1 MDLKGKKVAVLGAGS
16 SGLAAAALAL
26 SHGATVSAFDSG
38 DTLRLSPAV
47 ERFAELGVV
56 LTCGDDALFPSS
68 DYDVSVISPGIDERW
83 PIARAFSE
91 ASNEL
96 IGEVEFAFRLSEI
109 PVVAITGTNGKT
121 TSKELITSCLSSEL
135 ETAYTKGNY
144 NNHIGVPLT
153 LLEINKKHEIGII
166 EMGANHKNEIN
177 FLCEIAKPN
186 YGIITNIGKAHLEGF
201 KNFEGVKSTK
211 KELYDFIKKN
221 NGIIFINNDDK
232 TLNEISDNIKSITYG
247 KNGDIIGEEVTSS
260 VYTEVLFNKIKINS
274 NLIGSYQFYN
284 IMLAIAVAQHFS
296 IKEKNIIKSL
306 ESYYPKNNR
315 SQVVQSKS
323 NLIILD
329 AYNANPSS
337 MNEMINSFYKI
348 KKEGKVCILGDMG
361 ELGIFSKDE
370 HEEIIKLNKKL
381 NLKTFYIGSEFKKLT
396 KKNSFIDF
404 QEFKNYLK
412 DFPITNSTILIKG
425 SRSQKLENIVELL

>member
-1 MDLKGKKVAVLGAGS
+1 MNISKLYNIFKEYPTISTDSRNIKKDSIFFALKGENFNGNK
-16 SGLAAAALAL
+16 
-26 SHGATVSAFDSG
+26 
-38 DTLRLSPAV
+38 
-47 ERFAELGVV
+47 FAEE
-56 LTCGDDALFPSS
+56 ALKSGCK
-68 DYDVSVISPGIDERW
+68 YAVIDEKEYEINENYILVNNALKTLQQLASFHRDNINI
-83 PIARAFSE
+83 PI
-91 ASNEL
+91 
-96 IGEVEFAFRLSEI
+96 I
-109 PVVAITGTNGKT
+109 AITGTNGKT

-177 FLCEIAKPN
+177 FLCEIAKPS

-221 NGIIFINNDDK
+221 NGVIFINNDDK
-232 TLNEISDNIKSITYG
+232 TLNEISKNIKSITYG

-260 VYTEVLFNKIKINS
+260 VYTEILFNKIKINS

-284 IMLAIAVAQHFS
+284 IMLAIAVAKHFS

-348 KKEGKVCILGDMG
+348 KKESKVCILGDMG

-370 HEEIIKLNKKL
+370 HEEIINLNKKL
-381 NLKTFYIGSEFKKLT
+381 SLKTFYIGSEFRKLT

>member
-1 MDLKGKKVAVLGAGS
+1 MEFFFDMNISKLYNIFKEYPSISTDSRNIKKDSIFFALKGENFNGNK
-16 SGLAAAALAL
+16 
-26 SHGATVSAFDSG
+26 
-38 DTLRLSPAV
+38 
-47 ERFAELGVV
+47 FAEE
-56 LTCGDDALFPSS
+56 ALKSGCK
-68 DYDVSVISPGIDERW
+68 YAVIDEKEYEINENYILVNNALKTLQQLASFHRDNINI
-83 PIARAFSE
+83 PI
-91 ASNEL
+91 
-96 IGEVEFAFRLSEI
+96 I
-109 PVVAITGTNGKT
+109 AITGTNGKT

-232 TLNEISDNIKSITYG
+232 TLNEISKNIKSITYG

-315 SQVVQSKS
+315 SQVVQRES

>member
-1 MDLKGKKVAVLGAGS
+1 MEFFFDMNISKLYNIFKEYPSISTDSRNIKKDSIFFALKGENFNGNK
-16 SGLAAAALAL
+16 
-26 SHGATVSAFDSG
+26 
-38 DTLRLSPAV
+38 
-47 ERFAELGVV
+47 FAEE
-56 LTCGDDALFPSS
+56 ALKSGCK
-68 DYDVSVISPGIDERW
+68 YAVIDEKEYEINENYILVNNALKTLQQLASLHRDNINI
-83 PIARAFSE
+83 PI
-91 ASNEL
+91 
-96 IGEVEFAFRLSEI
+96 I
-109 PVVAITGTNGKT
+109 AITGTNGKT

-177 FLCEIAKPN
+177 FLCEIAKPS

-221 NGIIFINNDDK
+221 NGVIFINNDDK
-232 TLNEISDNIKSITYG
+232 TLNEISKNIKSITYG

-348 KKEGKVCILGDMG
+348 KKESKVCILGDMG
-361 ELGIFSKDE
+361 ELGIFSKNE

-381 NLKTFYIGSEFKKLT
+381 NLKTFYIGSEFRKLT

>member
-1 MDLKGKKVAVLGAGS
+1 MKFFFDMNISKLYNIFKEYPSISTDSRNIKTDSIFFALKGENFNGNKFAKEALKNGCKYAV
-16 SGLAAAALAL
+16 
-26 SHGATVSAFDSG
+26 
-38 DTLRLSPAV
+38 
-47 ERFAELGVV
+47 
-56 LTCGDDALFPSS
+56 
-68 DYDVSVISPGIDERW
+68 IDEKEYEINENYILVNNALKTLQQLASFHRDNINI
-83 PIARAFSE
+83 PI
-91 ASNEL
+91 
-96 IGEVEFAFRLSEI
+96 I
-109 PVVAITGTNGKT
+109 AITGTNGKT

-232 TLNEISDNIKSITYG
+232 TLNEISKNIKSITYG
-247 KNGDIIGEEVTSS
+247 KNGDIIGEEVSSS
-260 VYTEVLFNKIKINS
+260 VYTEILFNKIKINS

-284 IMLAIAVAQHFS
+284 IMLAIAVAKHFS

-315 SQVVQSKS
+315 SQVIQSES

-337 MNEMINSFYKI
+337 MSEMINSFYKI
-348 KKEGKVCILGDMG
+348 KKDGKVCILGDMG
-361 ELGIFSKDE
+361 ELGIFSKNE

-412 DFPITNSTILIKG
+412 DFPITDSTILIKG

>member
-1 MDLKGKKVAVLGAGS
+1 MNISKLYNIFKEYPSISTDSRNIKKDSIFFALKGENFNGNK
-16 SGLAAAALAL
+16 
-26 SHGATVSAFDSG
+26 
-38 DTLRLSPAV
+38 
-47 ERFAELGVV
+47 FAEESLKSGCKYAV
-56 LTCGDDALFPSS
+56 
-68 DYDVSVISPGIDERW
+68 IDEKEYKINENYILVNNALKTLQQLASLHRDNIKI
-83 PIARAFSE
+83 PI
-91 ASNEL
+91 
-96 IGEVEFAFRLSEI
+96 I
-109 PVVAITGTNGKT
+109 AITGTNGKT
-121 TSKELITSCLSSEL
+121 TSKELISSCLSSEL

-177 FLCEIAKPN
+177 FLCEIAKPS

-221 NGIIFINNDDK
+221 NGVIFINNDDK
-232 TLNEISDNIKSITYG
+232 TLNEISKNIKSITYG

-315 SQVVQSKS
+315 SQVIQSES

-348 KKEGKVCILGDMG
+348 KKESKVCILGDMG
-361 ELGIFSKDE
+361 ELGIFSKNE

>member
-1 MDLKGKKVAVLGAGS
+1 MEFFFDMNISKLYNIFKEYPSISTDSRNIKTDSIFFALKGENFNGNKFAKEALKSGCKYAV
-16 SGLAAAALAL
+16 
-26 SHGATVSAFDSG
+26 
-38 DTLRLSPAV
+38 
-47 ERFAELGVV
+47 
-56 LTCGDDALFPSS
+56 
-68 DYDVSVISPGIDERW
+68 IDEKEYEINENYILVNNALKTLQQLASFHRDNINI
-83 PIARAFSE
+83 PI
-91 ASNEL
+91 
-96 IGEVEFAFRLSEI
+96 I
-109 PVVAITGTNGKT
+109 AITGTNGKT

-177 FLCEIAKPN
+177 FLCEIAKPS

-221 NGIIFINNDDK
+221 NGVIFINNDDK
-232 TLNEISDNIKSITYG
+232 TLNEISKNIKSITYG
-247 KNGDIIGEEVTSS
+247 KNGDIIGKEVTSS

-296 IKEKNIIKSL
+296 INEKNIIKSL

-348 KKEGKVCILGDMG
+348 KKDGKVCILGDMG
-361 ELGIFSKDE
+361 ELGIFSKNE

-381 NLKTFYIGSEFKKLT
+381 NLKTFYIGSEFRKLT

>member
-1 MDLKGKKVAVLGAGS
+1 MEFFFDMNISKLYNIFKEYPSISTDSRNIKKDSIFFALKGENFNGNKFAKEALKSGCKYAV
-16 SGLAAAALAL
+16 
-26 SHGATVSAFDSG
+26 
-38 DTLRLSPAV
+38 
-47 ERFAELGVV
+47 
-56 LTCGDDALFPSS
+56 
-68 DYDVSVISPGIDERW
+68 IDEKEYEINENYILVNNALKTLQQLASFHRDNINI
-83 PIARAFSE
+83 PI
-91 ASNEL
+91 
-96 IGEVEFAFRLSEI
+96 I
-109 PVVAITGTNGKT
+109 AITGTNGKT

-177 FLCEIAKPN
+177 FLCEIAKPS

-211 KELYDFIKKN
+211 KELYDFINKN
-221 NGIIFINNDDK
+221 NGVIFINNDDK
-232 TLNEISDNIKSITYG
+232 TLNEISKNIKSITYG
-247 KNGDIIGEEVTSS
+247 KNGDIVGEEVTSS

-348 KKEGKVCILGDMG
+348 KKESKVCILGDMG

-370 HEEIIKLNKKL
+370 HEEIINLNKKL
-381 NLKTFYIGSEFKKLT
+381 SLKTFYIGSEFRKLT